1 MGRSSL
7 DFIQMKNTVFLID
20 DDKNILT
27 SVSILLETEG
37 FKVKTFSDGESG
49 LKGIL
54 ENNPDIAVVDIKMP
68 RLNGIE
74 LLKKL
79 RKKSNLPVIFLT
91 SKDTEIDELLGLKVG
106 ADDYITKPF
115 SQKILIERI
124 RILIKR
130 SKIIDTK
137 KVNKVLND
145 NDSIKTGDLFL
156 DYEKYLCKWKNKTV
170 NLTVTEFLLIKS
182 LAENIGVVK
191 SRDQL
196 IISAFGEDKENI
208 DDRSIDHHFK
218 RIRKKFK
225 KTDNKF
231 NSIITVYGGGYKF
244 SE

>member
-1 MGRSSL
+1 
-7 DFIQMKNTVFLID
+7 MKSNIFLID

-27 SVSILLETEG
+27 SVSILLESEG
-37 FKVKTFSDGESG
+37 YKVNTFSDGESG
-49 LKGIL
+49 LKAIL
-54 ENNPDIAVVDIKMP
+54 ENSPDIAIVDIKMP
-68 RLNGIE
+68 RLDGIE

-79 RKKSNLPVIFLT
+79 RKTSDLPVIFLT
-91 SKDTEIDELLGLKVG
+91 SKDTEIDELLGLKIG

-130 SKIIDTK
+130 SELKNK
-137 KVNKVLND
+137 NKVTKIDAKNSLKEG
-145 NDSIKTGDLFL
+145 SIFL
-156 DYEKYLCKWKNKTV
+156 DTEKYLCKWKNKPV
-170 NLTVTEFLLIKS
+170 DLTVTEFLLIKS
-182 LAENIGVVK
+182 LVENIDVVK

-196 IISAFGEDKENI
+196 IVAAFGEDKENI

-225 KTDNKF
+225 KTDNNF
-231 NSIITVYGGGYKF
+231 NSIVTVYGGGYKF

>member
-1 MGRSSL
+1 
-7 DFIQMKNTVFLID
+7 MKNNVFLID

-27 SVSILLETEG
+27 SVSMLLETEG
-37 FKVKTFSDGESG
+37 FKVTTFSDGESG

-54 ENNPDIAVVDIKMP
+54 DGNPDIAVVDIKMP
-68 RLNGIE
+68 RLDGIE

-79 RKKSNLPVIFLT
+79 RKTSDMPVIFLT
-91 SKDTEIDELLGLKVG
+91 SKDTEIDELLGLKIG

-130 SKIIDTK
+130 SEVRSTK
-137 KVNKVLND
+137 KKEKSAGKN
-145 NDSIKTGDLFL
+145 SIKNGSIIL
-156 DYEKYLCKWKNKTV
+156 DTEKYMCKWKNKMV
-170 NLTVTEFLLIKS
+170 NLTVTEFLLVKS
-182 LAENIGVVK
+182 LVENVDVVK

-196 IISAFGEDKENI
+196 ISSAFGESKENI

-225 KTDNKF
+225 KTDSNF
-231 NSIITVYGGGYKF
+231 NSIVTVYGGGYKF

>member
-1 MGRSSL
+1 
-7 DFIQMKNTVFLID
+7 MKNNVFLID
-20 DDKNILT
+20 DDKNILA
-27 SVSILLETEG
+27 SISMLLENEG
-37 FKVKTFSDGESG
+37 YKVSTFSDGESG
-49 LKGIL
+49 LKAIL
-54 ENNPDIAVVDIKMP
+54 ENSPDIAVVDIKMP
-68 RLNGIE
+68 RLDGIE

-79 RKKSNLPVIFLT
+79 RRTSNMPVIFLT

-115 SQKILIERI
+115 SQNILMERI

-130 SKIIDTK
+130 TELKNIKKKDNIDDK
-137 KVNKVLND
+137 N
-145 NDSIKTGDLFL
+145 SIKEGNIFL
-156 DYEKYLCKWKNKTV
+156 DTEKYMCKWKNKTV

-182 LAENIGVVK
+182 LVKNVGAVK

-196 IISAFGEDKENI
+196 IVSAFGEDKENI

-225 KTDNKF
+225 SADNNF
-231 NSIITVYGGGYKF
+231 NSIVTIYGGGYKF

>member
-1 MGRSSL
+1 
-7 DFIQMKNTVFLID
+7 MKNNVFLID

-27 SVSILLETEG
+27 SISMLLENEG
-37 FKVKTFSDGESG
+37 YKVSTFSDGESG
-49 LKGIL
+49 LKAIL
-54 ENNPDIAVVDIKMP
+54 ENSPDIAVVDIKMP
-68 RLNGIE
+68 RLDGIE

-79 RKKSNLPVIFLT
+79 RRTSNMPVIFLT
-91 SKDTEIDELLGLKVG
+91 SKDTEIDELLGLKIG

-115 SQKILIERI
+115 SQNILMERI

-130 SKIIDTK
+130 TELKNIKKKDNIDDK
-137 KVNKVLND
+137 N
-145 NDSIKTGDLFL
+145 SIKEGNIFL
-156 DYEKYLCKWKNKTV
+156 DTEKYMCKWKNKTV

-182 LAENIGVVK
+182 LVKNAGAVK

-196 IISAFGEDKENI
+196 IVSAFGEDKENI

-225 KTDNKF
+225 SADNDF
-231 NSIITVYGGGYKF
+231 NSIVTIYGGGYKF

>member
-1 MGRSSL
+1 
-7 DFIQMKNTVFLID
+7 MKNTVFLID

-37 FKVKTFSDGESG
+37 FKVSTFSDGESG
-49 LKGIL
+49 LNGIL
-54 ENNPDIAVVDIKMP
+54 ESNPDIAVVDIKMP
-68 RLNGIE
+68 RLDGIE

-79 RKKSNLPVIFLT
+79 RKKSDIPVIFLT
-91 SKDTEIDELLGLKVG
+91 SRDTEIDELLGLKVG

-124 RILIKR
+124 RILINR
-130 SKIIDTK
+130 SKLKDTK
-137 KVNKVLND
+137 ESNTKDNKNY
-145 NDSIKTGDLFL
+145 IKIAGILL
-156 DYEKYLCKWKNKTV
+156 DMEKYMCKWKNKSV
-170 NLTVTEFLLIKS
+170 NLTVTEFLLVKS
-182 LAENIGVVK
+182 LVENIGVVK

-196 IISAFGEDKENI
+196 ITSAFGDNKENV
-208 DDRSIDHHFK
+208 DDRAIDHHFK

-225 KTDNKF
+225 NIDKKF

>member
-1 MGRSSL
+1 
-7 DFIQMKNTVFLID
+7 MKNTVFLID

-130 SKIIDTK
+130 YELKNSKKNEEVDEKNSLK
-137 KVNKVLND
+137 K
-145 NDSIKTGDLFL
+145 GDIFL
-156 DYEKYLCKWKNKTV
+156 DTEKYMCKWKNKV
-170 NLTVTEFLLIKS
+170 VDLTVTEFLLIKS
-182 LAENIGVVK
+182 LVDNLGVVK

-196 IISAFGEDKENI
+196 IISAFGENKENI

-225 KTDNKF
+225 KLDKSF
-231 NSIITVYGGGYKF
+231 NSIVTVYGGGYKF

>member
-79 RKKSNLPVIFLT
+79 RKKSNLPVIFLILAQ
-91 SKDTEIDELLGLKVG
+91 EITH
-106 ADDYITKPF
+106 YTN
-115 SQKILIERI
+115 LI
-124 RILIKR
+124 
-130 SKIIDTK
+130 
-137 KVNKVLND
+137 
-145 NDSIKTGDLFL
+145 
-156 DYEKYLCKWKNKTV
+156 
-170 NLTVTEFLLIKS
+170 
-182 LAENIGVVK
+182 
-191 SRDQL
+191 
-196 IISAFGEDKENI
+196 
-208 DDRSIDHHFK
+208 
-218 RIRKKFK
+218 
-225 KTDNKF
+225 
-231 NSIITVYGGGYKF
+231 
-244 SE
+244 

>member
-1 MGRSSL
+1 M
-7 DFIQMKNTVFLID
+7 
-20 DDKNILT
+20 
-27 SVSILLETEG
+27 LLETEG
-37 FKVKTFSDGESG
+37 YKVRTFSDGESG
-49 LKGIL
+49 LKAIL
-54 ENNPDIAVVDIKMP
+54 ENDPDIAVVDIKMP
-68 RLNGIE
+68 RLDGIE

-79 RKKSNLPVIFLT
+79 RKTSDMPVIFLT

-130 SKIIDTK
+130 GQIENSIEKNKLDNQNSLKIGNISLDT
-137 KVNKVLND
+137 
-145 NDSIKTGDLFL
+145 
-156 DYEKYLCKWKNKTV
+156 EKYMCKWKNKV
-170 NLTVTEFLLIKS
+170 VDLTVTEFLLIKS
-182 LAENIGVVK
+182 LVDNLGVVK

-196 IISAFGEDKENI
+196 IISAFGENKENI

-225 KTDNKF
+225 KLDKSF
-231 NSIITVYGGGYKF
+231 NSIVTVYGGGYKF

>member
-1 MGRSSL
+1 
-7 DFIQMKNTVFLID
+7 MKNNVFLID
-20 DDKNILT
+20 DDKNILA

-37 FKVKTFSDGESG
+37 YKVSTFSDGESG
-49 LKGIL
+49 LKAIL
-54 ENNPDIAVVDIKMP
+54 ESSPDIAVVDIKMP
-68 RLNGIE
+68 RFDGIE

-79 RKKSNLPVIFLT
+79 RKTSDMPVIFLT

-130 SKIIDTK
+130 YELKNSKKNEEVDEKNSLK
-137 KVNKVLND
+137 K
-145 NDSIKTGDLFL
+145 GDIFL
-156 DYEKYLCKWKNKTV
+156 DTEKYMCKWKNKV
-170 NLTVTEFLLIKS
+170 VDLTVTEFLLIKS
-182 LAENIGVVK
+182 LVDNLGVVK

-196 IISAFGEDKENI
+196 IISAFGENKENI

-225 KTDNKF
+225 KLDKSF
-231 NSIITVYGGGYKF
+231 NSIVTVYGGGYKF

>member
-1 MGRSSL
+1 
-7 DFIQMKNTVFLID
+7 MKNNVFLID

-27 SVSILLETEG
+27 SISMLLENEG
-37 FKVKTFSDGESG
+37 YKVSTFSDGESG
-49 LKGIL
+49 LKAIL
-54 ENNPDIAVVDIKMP
+54 ENSPDIAVVDIKMP
-68 RLNGIE
+68 RLDGIE

-79 RKKSNLPVIFLT
+79 RRTSNIPVIFLT

-115 SQKILIERI
+115 SQNILMERI

-130 SKIIDTK
+130 TELKNIK
-137 KVNKVLND
+137 KNNIND
-145 NDSIKTGDLFL
+145 RNSIKEGSIFL
-156 DYEKYLCKWKNKTV
+156 DTEKYMCKWKNKTV

-182 LAENIGVVK
+182 LVKNAGAVK

-196 IISAFGEDKENI
+196 IVSAFGEDKENI

-225 KTDNKF
+225 SADNNF
-231 NSIITVYGGGYKF
+231 NSIVTIYGGGYKF

>member
-1 MGRSSL
+1 
-7 DFIQMKNTVFLID
+7 MKNNIFLID

-37 FKVKTFSDGESG
+37 YKVSTFSDGESG
-49 LKGIL
+49 LKAIL
-54 ENNPDIAVVDIKMP
+54 ENSPDIAIVDIKMP
-68 RLNGIE
+68 RLDGIE

-79 RKKSNLPVIFLT
+79 RRTSELPVIFLT

-130 SKIIDTK
+130 SELINTK
-137 KVNKVLND
+137 KKDKSND
-145 NDSIKTGDLFL
+145 KNLIKKGNILL
-156 DYEKYLCKWKNKTV
+156 DTEKYMCKWKNKLV
-170 NLTVTEFLLIKS
+170 NITVTEFLLIKS
-182 LAENIGVVK
+182 LVENIGVVK

-196 IISAFGEDKENI
+196 INSAFGEDKENI

-225 KTDNKF
+225 NVDNNF
-231 NSIITVYGGGYKF
+231 NSIVTVYGGGYKF

>member
-1 MGRSSL
+1 
-7 DFIQMKNTVFLID
+7 MKNNIFLID

-27 SVSILLETEG
+27 SVSMLLESEG
-37 FKVKTFSDGESG
+37 YKVKTFSDGESG
-49 LKGIL
+49 LKAIL
-54 ENNPDIAVVDIKMP
+54 ENHPDIAVVDIKMP
-68 RLNGIE
+68 RLDGIE

-79 RKKSNLPVIFLT
+79 RKTSDMPVIFLT
-91 SKDTEIDELLGLKVG
+91 SKDTEIDELLGLKIG

-130 SKIIDTK
+130 YELKNIKKKNKIDEK
-137 KVNKVLND
+137 NSLR
-145 NDSIKTGDLFL
+145 TGNIFL
-156 DYEKYLCKWKNKTV
+156 DTEKYMCKWKNKTV

-182 LAENIGVVK
+182 LVENTGVVK

-196 IISAFGEDKENI
+196 ILSAFGEDKENI
-208 DDRSIDHHFK
+208 DDRAIDHHFK

-225 KTDNKF
+225 NTDNNF
-231 NSIITVYGGGYKF
+231 NSIVTIYGGGYKF

>member
-1 MGRSSL
+1 
-7 DFIQMKNTVFLID
+7 MKNRVFLVD

-27 SVSILLETEG
+27 SLTMLLESEG
-37 FKVKTFSDGESG
+37 FKVNTFSDGESG
-49 LKGIL
+49 LNGIL
-54 ENNPDIAVVDIKMP
+54 NENPDIAVVDIKMP

-79 RKKSNLPVIFLT
+79 RKKSNIPVIFLT

-130 SKIIDTK
+130 SLTLENKTLKKNVNQNYLKIGKII
-137 KVNKVLND
+137 
-145 NDSIKTGDLFL
+145 L
-156 DYEKYLCKWKNKTV
+156 DKEKYLCKWKNKEV
-170 NLTVTEFLLIKS
+170 NLTVTEFLLVNLLIDN
-182 LAENIGVVK
+182 LGVVK

-196 IISAFGEDKENI
+196 IEAAFGNNKENI

-225 KTDNKF
+225 KVDKNF
-231 NSIITVYGGGYKF
+231 NSIKTVYGGGYKF

>member
-1 MGRSSL
+1 
-7 DFIQMKNTVFLID
+7 MKNNVFLID

-27 SVSILLETEG
+27 SISMLLENEG
-37 FKVKTFSDGESG
+37 YKVSTFSDGESG
-49 LKGIL
+49 LKAIL
-54 ENNPDIAVVDIKMP
+54 ENSPDIAVVDIKMP
-68 RLNGIE
+68 RLDGIE

-79 RKKSNLPVIFLT
+79 RRTSNMPVIFLT

-115 SQKILIERI
+115 SQNILMERI

-130 SKIIDTK
+130 TELKNIK
-137 KVNKVLND
+137 KKD
-145 NDSIKTGDLFL
+145 NIGDKNSIKEGNIFL
-156 DYEKYLCKWKNKTV
+156 DTEKYMCKWKNKTV

-182 LAENIGVVK
+182 LVKNAGAVK

-196 IISAFGEDKENI
+196 IVSAFGEDKENI

-225 KTDNKF
+225 SADNDF
-231 NSIITVYGGGYKF
+231 NSIVTIYGGGYKF

>member
-1 MGRSSL
+1 
-7 DFIQMKNTVFLID
+7 MKNTVFLVD

-27 SVSILLETEG
+27 SLTMLLETEG
-37 FKVKTFSDGESG
+37 FKVNTFSDGESG

-54 ENNPDIAVVDIKMP
+54 DENPDVAVVDIKMP

-79 RKKSNLPVIFLT
+79 RKKSSIPVIFLT

-115 SQKILIERI
+115 SQKILVERI
-124 RILIKR
+124 RILIKK
-130 SKIIDTK
+130 SNSLGNKTDIKDDKNNFLKIGKII
-137 KVNKVLND
+137 
-145 NDSIKTGDLFL
+145 L
-156 DYEKYLCKWKNKTV
+156 DKEKYLCKWKNKEV
-170 NLTVTEFLLIKS
+170 NLTVTEFLLVNLLINN
-182 LAENIGVVK
+182 LGTVK

-196 IISAFGEDKENI
+196 IEAAFGNNKENI

-218 RIRKKFK
+218 RIRKKFRNIDK
-225 KTDNKF
+225 NF
-231 NSIITVYGGGYKF
+231 NSIKTIYGGGYKF

>member
-1 MGRSSL
+1 
-7 DFIQMKNTVFLID
+7 MKNNVFLID
-20 DDKNILT
+20 DDKNILA
-27 SVSILLETEG
+27 SISMLLENEG
-37 FKVKTFSDGESG
+37 YKVSTFSDGESG
-49 LKGIL
+49 LKAIL
-54 ENNPDIAVVDIKMP
+54 ENSPDIAVVDIKMP
-68 RLNGIE
+68 RLDGIE

-79 RKKSNLPVIFLT
+79 RRTSNMPVIFLT

-115 SQKILIERI
+115 SQNILMERI

-130 SKIIDTK
+130 TELKNIKKKDNIDDR
-137 KVNKVLND
+137 N
-145 NDSIKTGDLFL
+145 SIKEGNIFL
-156 DYEKYLCKWKNKTV
+156 DTEKYMCKWKNKTV

-182 LAENIGVVK
+182 LVKNIGAVK

-196 IISAFGEDKENI
+196 IVSAFGEDKENI

-225 KTDNKF
+225 NADNDF
-231 NSIITVYGGGYKF
+231 NSIVTIYGGGYKF

>member
-1 MGRSSL
+1 
-7 DFIQMKNTVFLID
+7 MKNNVFLID

-27 SVSILLETEG
+27 SISMLLENEG
-37 FKVKTFSDGESG
+37 YKVSTFSDGESG
-49 LKGIL
+49 LKAIL
-54 ENNPDIAVVDIKMP
+54 ENSPDIAVVDIKMP
-68 RLNGIE
+68 RLDGIE

-79 RKKSNLPVIFLT
+79 RRTSNMPVIFLT
-91 SKDTEIDELLGLKVG
+91 SKDTEIDELLGLKIG

-115 SQKILIERI
+115 SQNVLMERI

-130 SKIIDTK
+130 TELKNIKKKSNIDDK
-137 KVNKVLND
+137 N
-145 NDSIKTGDLFL
+145 SIKEGNIFL
-156 DYEKYLCKWKNKTV
+156 DTEKYMCKWKNKTV

-182 LAENIGVVK
+182 LVKNPGAVK

-196 IISAFGEDKENI
+196 IVSAFGEDKENI

-225 KTDNKF
+225 SADNDF
-231 NSIITVYGGGYKF
+231 NSIVTIYGGGYKF

>member
-1 MGRSSL
+1 
-7 DFIQMKNTVFLID
+7 MKNNVFLID
-20 DDKNILT
+20 DDKNILA
-27 SVSILLETEG
+27 SISMLLENEG
-37 FKVKTFSDGESG
+37 YKVSTFSDGESG
-49 LKGIL
+49 LKAIL
-54 ENNPDIAVVDIKMP
+54 ENRPDIAVVDIKMP
-68 RLNGIE
+68 RLDGIE

-79 RKKSNLPVIFLT
+79 RRTSNMPVIFLT

-115 SQKILIERI
+115 SQNILMERI

-130 SKIIDTK
+130 TELKNIKKKDNIDDK
-137 KVNKVLND
+137 N
-145 NDSIKTGDLFL
+145 SIKEGNIFL
-156 DYEKYLCKWKNKTV
+156 DTEKYMCKWKNKTV

-182 LAENIGVVK
+182 LVKNAGAVK

-196 IISAFGEDKENI
+196 IVSAFGEDKENI

-225 KTDNKF
+225 SADNDF
-231 NSIITVYGGGYKF
+231 NSIVTIYGGGYKF

>member
-1 MGRSSL
+1 
-7 DFIQMKNTVFLID
+7 MKNNVFLID

-27 SVSILLETEG
+27 SISMLLENEG
-37 FKVKTFSDGESG
+37 YKVSTFSDGESG
-49 LKGIL
+49 LKAIL
-54 ENNPDIAVVDIKMP
+54 ENSPDIAVVDIKMP
-68 RLNGIE
+68 RLDGIE

-79 RKKSNLPVIFLT
+79 RRTSNMPVIILT

-115 SQKILIERI
+115 SQNILVERI

-130 SKIIDTK
+130 TELKNIK
-137 KVNKVLND
+137 KNNIND
-145 NDSIKTGDLFL
+145 RNSIKEGNIFL
-156 DYEKYLCKWKNKTV
+156 DTEKYMCKWKNKTV

-182 LAENIGVVK
+182 LVENAGAVK
-191 SRDQL
+191 SRNQL
-196 IISAFGEDKENI
+196 IVSAFGENKENI

-225 KTDNKF
+225 IADNNF
-231 NSIITVYGGGYKF
+231 NSIVTIYGGGYKF

>member
-1 MGRSSL
+1 
-7 DFIQMKNTVFLID
+7 MKNNVFLID

-27 SVSILLETEG
+27 SISMLLENEG
-37 FKVKTFSDGESG
+37 YKVSTFSDGESG
-49 LKGIL
+49 LKAIL
-54 ENNPDIAVVDIKMP
+54 ENRPDIAVVDIKMP
-68 RLNGIE
+68 RLDGIE

-79 RKKSNLPVIFLT
+79 RRTSNMPVIFLT

-115 SQKILIERI
+115 SQNVLMERI

-130 SKIIDTK
+130 TELKNIKKKDNIDDK
-137 KVNKVLND
+137 N
-145 NDSIKTGDLFL
+145 SIKEGNIFL
-156 DYEKYLCKWKNKTV
+156 DTEKYMCKWKNKTV

-182 LAENIGVVK
+182 LVKNVGAVK

-196 IISAFGEDKENI
+196 IVSAFGEDKENI

-225 KTDNKF
+225 SADNNFK
-231 NSIITVYGGGYKF
+231 SIVTIYGGGYKF

>member
-1 MGRSSL
+1 
-7 DFIQMKNTVFLID
+7 MKNTVFLID

-37 FKVKTFSDGESG
+37 FKVSTFSDGESG
-49 LKGIL
+49 LNGIL
-54 ENNPDIAVVDIKMP
+54 ESNPDIAVVDIKMP
-68 RLNGIE
+68 RLDGIE

-79 RKKSNLPVIFLT
+79 RKKSDIPVIFLT

-124 RILIKR
+124 RILINR
-130 SKIIDTK
+130 SKLKDTK
-137 KVNKVLND
+137 ESNTKDNKNY
-145 NDSIKTGDLFL
+145 IKIAGILL
-156 DYEKYLCKWKNKTV
+156 DMEKYMCKWKNKSV
-170 NLTVTEFLLIKS
+170 NLTVTEFLLVKS
-182 LAENIGVVK
+182 LVENIGVVK

-196 IISAFGEDKENI
+196 ITSAFGDNKENV
-208 DDRSIDHHFK
+208 DDRAIDHHFK

-225 KTDNKF
+225 NIDKRF

>member
-1 MGRSSL
+1 MVK
-7 DFIQMKNTVFLID
+7 ICLID
-20 DDKNILT
+20 DDQNILA
-27 SVSILLETEG
+27 SLSLALKSEKFDVETY
-37 FKVKTFSDGESG
+37 SDGITG
-49 LKGIL
+49 LDALKD
-54 ENNPDIAVVDIKMP
+54 NNFDIAILDIKMP
-68 RLNGIE
+68 RLDGLE
-74 LLKKL
+74 VLQKL
-79 RKKSNLPVIFLT
+79 RNSSDIPVIFLT
-91 SKDTEIDELLGLKVG
+91 SKDDEIDQLLGLKMG

-182 LAENIGVVK
+182 LAENIEVVK

-196 IISAFGEDKENI
+196 IVSAFGEDKENI

>member
-1 MGRSSL
+1 
-7 DFIQMKNTVFLID
+7 MKNNVFLID

-27 SVSILLETEG
+27 SISMLLENEG
-37 FKVKTFSDGESG
+37 YKVSTFSDGESG
-49 LKGIL
+49 LKAIL
-54 ENNPDIAVVDIKMP
+54 ENSPDIAVVDIKMP
-68 RLNGIE
+68 RLDGIE

-79 RKKSNLPVIFLT
+79 RRTSNMPVIFLT

-115 SQKILIERI
+115 SQNILMERI

-130 SKIIDTK
+130 TELKNIKKKDNIDDK
-137 KVNKVLND
+137 N
-145 NDSIKTGDLFL
+145 SIKEGNIFL
-156 DYEKYLCKWKNKTV
+156 DTEKYMCKWKNKTV

-182 LAENIGVVK
+182 LVKNAGAVK

-196 IISAFGEDKENI
+196 IVSAFGEDKENI

-225 KTDNKF
+225 SADNDF
-231 NSIITVYGGGYKF
+231 NSIVTIYGGGYKF

>member
-1 MGRSSL
+1 
-7 DFIQMKNTVFLID
+7 MKNNVFLID

-27 SVSILLETEG
+27 SISMLLENEG
-37 FKVKTFSDGESG
+37 YKVSTFSDGESG
-49 LKGIL
+49 LKAIL
-54 ENNPDIAVVDIKMP
+54 ENSPDIAVVDIKMP
-68 RLNGIE
+68 RLDGIE

-79 RKKSNLPVIFLT
+79 RRTSNMPVIFLT
-91 SKDTEIDELLGLKVG
+91 SKDTEIDELLGLKIG

-115 SQKILIERI
+115 SQNVLMERI

-130 SKIIDTK
+130 TELKNIKKKSNIDDK
-137 KVNKVLND
+137 N
-145 NDSIKTGDLFL
+145 SIKEGNIFL
-156 DYEKYLCKWKNKTV
+156 DTEKYMCKWKNKTV

-182 LAENIGVVK
+182 LVKNAGAVK

-196 IISAFGEDKENI
+196 IVSAFGEDKENI

-225 KTDNKF
+225 SADNDF
-231 NSIITVYGGGYKF
+231 NSIVTIYGGGYKF

>member
-1 MGRSSL
+1 
-7 DFIQMKNTVFLID
+7 MKNNVFLID
-20 DDKNILT
+20 DDKNILA

-37 FKVKTFSDGESG
+37 YKVSTFSDGESG
-49 LKGIL
+49 LKAIL
-54 ENNPDIAVVDIKMP
+54 ESSPDIAVVDIKMP
-68 RLNGIE
+68 RLDGIE

-79 RKKSNLPVIFLT
+79 RKTSDLPVIFLT

-130 SKIIDTK
+130 YELKNSKKNEEVDEKNSLK
-137 KVNKVLND
+137 K
-145 NDSIKTGDLFL
+145 GDIFL
-156 DYEKYLCKWKNKTV
+156 DTEKYMCKWKNKV
-170 NLTVTEFLLIKS
+170 VDLTVTEFLLIKS
-182 LAENIGVVK
+182 LVDNLGVVK

-196 IISAFGEDKENI
+196 IISAFGENKENI

-225 KTDNKF
+225 K
-231 NSIITVYGGGYKF
+231 
-244 SE
+244 

>member
-1 MGRSSL
+1 
-7 DFIQMKNTVFLID
+7 MKHNVFLID

-27 SVSILLETEG
+27 SVSMLLETEG
-37 FKVKTFSDGESG
+37 YQVSTFTDGESG
-49 LKGIL
+49 LKAIL
-54 ENNPDIAVVDIKMP
+54 ENNPDIAIVDIKMP
-68 RLNGIE
+68 RLDGIE

-79 RKKSNLPVIFLT
+79 RKTSDMPVIFLT

-115 SQKILIERI
+115 SQKILVERI

-130 SKIIDTK
+130 DELKNTK
-137 KVNKVLND
+137 KKNKIDDKNSLKIGN
-145 NDSIKTGDLFL
+145 ILL
-156 DYEKYLCKWKNKTV
+156 DTEKYMCKWKNKSV

-182 LAENIGVVK
+182 LVKSVEVVK

-208 DDRSIDHHFK
+208 DDRAIDHHFK

-225 KTDNKF
+225 NIDNNF
-231 NSIITVYGGGYKF
+231 NSIVTVYGGGYKF